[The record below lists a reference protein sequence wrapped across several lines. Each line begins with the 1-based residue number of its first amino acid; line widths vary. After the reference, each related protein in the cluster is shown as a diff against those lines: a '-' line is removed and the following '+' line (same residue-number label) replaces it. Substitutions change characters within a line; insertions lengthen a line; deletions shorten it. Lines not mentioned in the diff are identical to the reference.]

1 MANPLDHDH
10 MEAAGEF
17 KEGSGSIGDKYT
29 DYQREIESESV
40 FDDKT
45 RELIM
50 LSAAAAAQCSFC
62 VHSHGQKAIKHGAS
76 KEEISHVVHMA
87 SEVKAGAT
95 MSYGLEALEHLED

>member
-1 MANPLDHDH
+1 MGNPLDDDH
-10 MEAAGEF
+10 MHAAGLF
-17 KEGSGSIGDKYT
+17 KESGGEPGEKYLEW
-29 DYQREIESESV
+29 QRSLKGV

-50 LSAAAAAQCSFC
+50 LSAAAAAQCKFC

-76 KEEISHVVHMA
+76 KEEISRVVHLA

-95 MSYGLEALEHLED
+95 MSYGLEALEHFDD